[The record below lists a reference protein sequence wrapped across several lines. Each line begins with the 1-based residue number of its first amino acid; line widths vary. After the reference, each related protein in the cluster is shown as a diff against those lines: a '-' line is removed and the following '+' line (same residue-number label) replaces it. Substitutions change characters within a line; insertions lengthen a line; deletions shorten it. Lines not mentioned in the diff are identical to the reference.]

1 MKKKWLGE
9 LITKEEIFKEKN
21 TLLISPCGSG
31 KTYFIFNQLIK
42 ENEKVLYLCD
52 NTNLK
57 NSILDDED
65 ITNVTELHEEI
76 LNKSLT
82 NKNIE
87 LSTYKKMGLRLR
99 KRNINEFLKDYDY
112 IIADEIHNLIDY
124 ETFNGDADLGRAI
137 QLLFNK
143 QMIPILMLTA
153 TPYNLDQSNNNY
165 NKFLQ
170 GINIIDFTDNKEI
183 NRYIDIRKAY
193 ISHISQIQY
202 ELRCYKQLIEYRD
215 GKILIFCPS
224 IKQIKIIE
232 EMAVNEGLKPISI
245 WSEHNKDYEL
255 SEEQKKV
262 RDNLFKEGKLI
273 NDYDILIINRSM
285 ETGVNIYDKRFRLFI
300 SCTSNIT
307 QTYQARSRLRM
318 DLDVVILKSKGRD
331 IPNNFY
337 LKLDDKWLNKP
348 LFKNDIEE
356 LLNELDLKDGWS
368 QSLGINKLCDILVNN
383 EYEVKQTTRRL
394 NGKRSRCRIIN
405 KTIN

>member
-1 MKKKWLGE
+1 MRKKWLGE
-9 LITKEEIFKEKN
+9 LITKEEVLKEKN

-31 KTYFIFNQLIK
+31 KTYFIFNQLIE

-57 NSILDDED
+57 KSILDDNKE
-65 ITNVTELHEEI
+65 TTTENHEEI
-76 LNKSLT
+76 LNELLMY
-82 NKNIE
+82 KNIE
-87 LSTYKKMGLRLR
+87 VSTYKKMGSRLR
-99 KRNINEFLKDYDY
+99 KRNIEEFLKDYDY

-165 NKFLQ
+165 NKFLK
-170 GINIIDFTDNKEI
+170 GINIIDFADSKEI
-183 NRYIDIRKAY
+183 NRYIDIRRAY

-202 ELRCYKQLIEYRD
+202 ELRCYKQLVEYRD

-232 EMAVNEGLKPISI
+232 DMAIKEGLSPISI

-255 SEEQKKV
+255 SEEQKNV
-262 RDNLFKEGKLI
+262 RNNLFEEGQLI
-273 NDYDILIINRSM
+273 NGYDVLIINRAM

-300 SCTSNIT
+300 SCSSNIT

-356 LLNELDLKDGWS
+356 LLSELNLKDGWN
-368 QSLGINKLCDILVNN
+368 QSLGVNKLCDILVNN

-405 KTIN
+405 KVVD